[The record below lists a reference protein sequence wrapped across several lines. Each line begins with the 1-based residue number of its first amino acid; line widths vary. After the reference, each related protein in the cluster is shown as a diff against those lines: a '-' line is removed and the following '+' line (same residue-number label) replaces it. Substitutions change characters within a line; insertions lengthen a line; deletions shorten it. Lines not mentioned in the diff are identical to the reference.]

1 MLHLPI
7 FIDWCVTCL
16 NEYVIYY
23 LWVCRTIGG
32 ANIRWFSALT
42 RINDFHRSFWGT
54 HYFEWSPYLYKV
66 YVLYIYKHK
75 FTYVCTCLHKL
86 GGQHWQCYF
95 CMFHKTRYCWT
106 TNLHQLKWITHLETG
121 NLIYYETAIQLLRVS
136 YWQGFLLTSPRHGL
150 FWWTASLSCQNL
162 LVHLHGFVLGSEI
175 RFSCCKKWKG

>member
-1 MLHLPI
+1 MSYTI
-7 FIDWCVTCL
+7 C
-16 NEYVIYY
+16 EYVGQLEALISVGF
-23 LWVCRTIGG
+23 LPWLESTIFT
-32 ANIRWFSALT
+32 AA
-42 RINDFHRSFWGT
+42 
-54 HYFEWSPYLYKV
+54 FEGHIILSEAHICIKFMCYI
-66 YVLYIYKHK
+66 YIYKHK